1 MLPPD
6 LISCFIAPLEA
17 KEFEYLVSGSV
28 ATSLLGEPRFTADI
42 DIALFLNASQI
53 LQLPTIFPEENFYLP
68 PIDVIQ
74 IECKRGIRG
83 HFNIIH
89 HDSGMKADIYPSRNH
104 PYLGWALKE
113 KIRLPKDGITISIAP
128 PEYVI
133 MHKLAFYQEGGH
145 GKHIRDIVA
154 VCRMQQVDV
163 TLMSRAALEL
173 NLTKE
178 WSEVLAALDNI

>member
-6 LISCFIAPLEA
+6 LISCFIAPLE
-17 KEFEYLVSGSV
+17 EEGFEYLVSGSV

-42 DIALFLNASQI
+42 DIALFLNPAQI
-53 LQLPTIFPEENFYLP
+53 LLLPTIFPEESYYLP
-68 PIDVIQ
+68 PLDVIQ

-89 HDSGMKADIYPSRNH
+89 HDSGMKADIYPSKNH
-104 PYLGWALKE
+104 PYLAWALQR
-113 KIRLPKDGITISIAP
+113 KIRLFKDGITISVAP

-133 MHKLAFYQEGGH
+133 IHKLAFYQEGGH

-154 VCRMQQVDV
+154 VCRMQQVD
-163 TLMSRAALEL
+163 MAMISEAALEL
-173 NLTKE
+173 NLTKS
-178 WSEVLAALDNI
+178 WSEVVVALDQN